1 LKVGECREVLR
12 ADKVVPCG
20 AEVRRF
26 MVIYQVNE
34 VKAMF
39 YGWWYSVVKTVEN
52 LCRNRERRGLVYV
65 F

>member
-1 LKVGECREVLR
+1 MKVGECGEVQR

-26 MVIYQVNE
+26 MVIYQVSE

-39 YGWWYSVVKTVEN
+39 PMVGGIQW
-52 LCRNRERRGLVYV
+52 
-65 F
+65 